1 MHMDKDTLLW
11 AGAHRGAFTIAK
23 ELRLETL
30 RLYAPTVILADPK
43 GNRAAQLG
51 EDLKK
56 RFPTLTP
63 QPLPLRVQ
71 DALFVRGDLD
81 TVVLSLDT
89 LGDTTTTLNAARPS
103 QAVTFQ
109 ICGKGPGGVGG
120 TPIAL
125 QGTLCPGDHETQK
138 SVSLLLPTL
147 SEMSRAASS
156 RELTGPDPV
165 TAAVL
170 QPLRHAV
177 SRQTAAHLGEKG
189 REPGDLSGGPLS
201 LTFGQT
207 LLPLIAVEGGS
218 RDKYSQQTALALEKA
233 GEFPVNTVM
242 TSGLS
247 GSQVVVAIVIP
258 QALTVHFVRVAITR
272 SDKRVVTGLSSF
284 VTQSAASSE
293 SALFTD

>member
-1 MHMDKDTLLW
+1 MDRDNLNLGW
-11 AGAHRGAFTIAK
+11 AGTHRGAFTIAK
-23 ELRLETL
+23 ELRSETL
-30 RLYAPTVILADPK
+30 NLYAPTVLLADPK
-43 GNRAAQLG
+43 EDRAAKFG
-51 EDLKK
+51 EVLRK

-63 QPLPLRVQ
+63 QALPLRAQ
-71 DALFVRGDLD
+71 DALSGRGDLD

-89 LGDTTTTLNAARPS
+89 LGDTTATLNAARPS

-109 ICGKGPGGVGG
+109 ICGKGPGGVGS
-120 TPIAL
+120 THIAL
-125 QGTLCPGDHETQK
+125 QGTLCPGDHETRK

-189 REPGDLSGGPLS
+189 REPRDLSGGPLS

-207 LLPLIAVEGGS
+207 LLPLIVVEGGS

-233 GEFPVNTVM
+233 GEFQVNTVM
-242 TSGLS
+242 TAGLS

-258 QALTVHFVRVAITR
+258 QALTVHFMRVALSRTG
-272 SDKRVVTGLSSF
+272 KRAVVGLTSF
-284 VTQSAASSE
+284 VTQSAASNE